1 MVYII
6 ILVVLLIIA
15 VALLALAQNVF
26 NKITRMQVRS
36 SDDML
41 QILEQS
47 GTFTKQRFH
56 ALSKKKVHITS
67 FDGLQLHGYI
77 IKAINDSRRWII
89 IVHGYTANLQLS
101 TQYID
106 LFQQE
111 GFNILLVDQRRH
123 GESEGEFSTYG
134 YKEKYDVESWVT
146 MLTTQYGED
155 IIVGLHGQSLGG
167 GTVLE
172 YLSIA
177 QPNVKFVIADC
188 PYSDLTELIGYQIKV
203 LNKTPLFPLLNLVN
217 LFLKRKAGFTLEQ
230 VSPIKAVKNSL
241 LPVMFI
247 HGTEDT
253 YVPTQ
258 MSVDMYNVKQGAKK
272 LLLIPKA
279 VHANAFRIDPKLYTS
294 ETIQFIR
301 SSLSA

>member
-1 MVYII
+1 MVYVI
-6 ILVVLLIIA
+6 ILVVLLIIT
-15 VALLALAQNVF
+15 VILLALTQKVF
-26 NKITRMQVRS
+26 NKITRMKVKS
-36 SDDML
+36 SDAIL
-41 QILEQS
+41 QSLEHA
-47 GTFTKQRFH
+47 GTFTKQKFH
-56 ALSKKKVHITS
+56 ALPKQKVHITS

-77 IKAINDSRRWII
+77 IKAVNDSPRWII
-89 IVHGYTANLQLS
+89 IVHGYTANLHLS
-101 TQYID
+101 AQYID

-123 GESEGEFSTYG
+123 GESEGEYSTYG

-146 MLTTQYGED
+146 MLTTQYGEE

-188 PYSDLTELIGYQIKV
+188 PYSDLTELIQYQIKV
-203 LNKTPLFPLLNLVN
+203 LNKTPLFPLIHLVN
-217 LFLKRKAGFTLEQ
+217 WSLKRKAGFSLEQ
-230 VSPIKAVKNSL
+230 VSPIKAVENSL

-258 MSVDMYNVKQGAKK
+258 MSVDMYNVKQGVKK

-279 VHANAFRIDPKLYTS
+279 VHANAFSVDPELYTT

>member
-1 MVYII
+1 MVYVII
-6 ILVVLLIIA
+6 IVVVLLIIGIT
-15 VALLALAQNVF
+15 LLALTQKIF
-26 NKITRMQVRS
+26 NKVTRMKVKS
-36 SDDML
+36 SDAIL
-41 QILEQS
+41 QSLEQA
-47 GTFTKQRFH
+47 GTFTKQRFQ
-56 ALSKKKVHITS
+56 ALSKQKVHITS
-67 FDGLQLHGYI
+67 CDGLQLHGYV
-77 IKAINDSRRWII
+77 IKAVNDSKRWII
-89 IVHGYTANLQLS
+89 IIHGYTANLHLS

-134 YKEKYDVESWVT
+134 YKEKYDVDSWVT
-146 MLTTQYGED
+146 MLTTQYGKD

-188 PYSDLTELIGYQIKV
+188 PYSDLTELIRYQIKV
-203 LNKTPLFPLLNLVN
+203 LNKAPLFPLINLVN
-217 LFLKRKAGFTLEQ
+217 WRLKYQAGFSLEQ
-230 VSPIKAVKNSL
+230 VSPVKAVKNSL

-247 HGTEDT
+247 HGTMDT

-279 VHANAFRIDPKLYTS
+279 IHANAFSVDSELYTH
-294 ETIQFIR
+294 ETLKFIR
-301 SSLSA
+301 ASL

>member
-1 MVYII
+1 MVYVII
-6 ILVVLLIIA
+6 FVVLCVIGVI
-15 VALLALAQNVF
+15 LLALTHNVF
-26 NKITRMQVRS
+26 NKITRMQVKS
-36 SDDML
+36 NDAIL
-41 QILEQS
+41 QILEQA
-47 GTFTKQRFH
+47 GTFTKQKFQ
-56 ALSKKKVHITS
+56 ALPKQKVHITS
-67 FDGLQLHGYI
+67 YDGLQLHGYI
-77 IKAINDSRRWII
+77 IKAVNHSPRWVI
-89 IVHGYTANLQLS
+89 IVHGYTANLYLS

-134 YKEKYDVESWVT
+134 YKEKYDIQSWVT
-146 MLTTQYGED
+146 MLTSQYGKD
-155 IIVGLHGQSLGG
+155 IIVGLHCQSLGG

-188 PYSDLTELIGYQIKV
+188 PYSDLTELIRYQIKV
-203 LNKTPLFPLLNLVN
+203 LNKAPLFPLINLVN
-217 LFLKRKAGFTLEQ
+217 WSLKRKAGFSLEQ
-230 VSPIKAVKNSL
+230 VSPIKAAKNSL

-258 MSVDMYNVKQGAKK
+258 MSVDMYNVKQGVKK

-279 VHANAFRIDPKLYTS
+279 IHANAFSIDPELYTS

>member
-1 MVYII
+1 MVYVII
-6 ILVVLLIIA
+6 FIVLLIIA
-15 VALLALAQNVF
+15 FTLRALTQNVF
-26 NKITRMQVRS
+26 NKITRMKVKS
-36 SDDML
+36 SDEML
-41 QILEQS
+41 QILEKT

-56 ALSKKKVHITS
+56 ELPKQKAHITS
-67 FDGLQLHGYI
+67 YDGLQLHGYI
-77 IKAINDSRRWII
+77 IKAVNDSSRWII
-89 IVHGYTANLQLS
+89 IVHGYTANLQVS
-101 TQYID
+101 AQYID

-134 YKEKYDVESWVT
+134 YKEKYDIQSWVT
-146 MLTTQYGED
+146 MLTSQYGKD

-188 PYSDLTELIGYQIKV
+188 PYSDLTELIRYQIKV
-203 LNKTPLFPLLNLVN
+203 LNKAPLFPLINLVN
-217 LFLKRKAGFTLEQ
+217 WSLKRKAGFSLEQ
-230 VSPIKAVKNSL
+230 VSPIKAAKNSL

-258 MSVDMYNVKQGAKK
+258 MSVDMYNVKQGVKK

-279 VHANAFRIDPKLYTS
+279 IHANAFSIDPELYTS

>member
-6 ILVVLLIIA
+6 IFVVLLIIA

-56 ALSKKKVHITS
+56 ELSKQKVHITS

-77 IKAINDSRRWII
+77 IKAINNSPRWII

-217 LFLKRKAGFTLEQ
+217 WFLKRKAGFTLEQ

-258 MSVDMYNVKQGAKK
+258 MSVDMYNMKQGAKK
-272 LLLIPKA
+272 LLLIQKA
-279 VHANAFRIDPKLYTS
+279 VHANAFRVDPELYTS